1 MGKGYS
7 MASSQ
12 SSIRLLL
19 ADDEDIIRYGL
30 SAILQCEAAIEIVGE
45 ASNGQEAVEKAQQ
58 LKPDLV
64 LMDIGMP
71 MMDGVTATG
80 KICQSVPDVKV
91 LILTTSTE
99 DQHLHDAIQQGA
111 SGYLLKNIPP
121 EDFIHIIQ
129 STHKGYMQFDPTI
142 GSKLHQH
149 LKSPQPAKVVS
160 DWKGVT
166 PREREVLKL
175 IATGANNREISQTL
189 HIAEKTVKNHVSNIL
204 NRVGL
209 RDRTQLAIWVN
220 TTNLDTLQ
228 TA

>member
-1 MGKGYS
+1 

-12 SSIRLLL
+12 KTIRLLL

-30 SAILQCEAAIEIVGE
+30 SAILQCETAIEVVGE
-45 ASNGQEAVEKAQQ
+45 ACNGQDAVEQAQQ
-58 LKPDLV
+58 LKPDIV

-71 MMDGVTATG
+71 LMDGVVATG
-80 KICQSVPDVKV
+80 RICQALPDVKV

-99 DQHLHDAIQQGA
+99 DHHLHDAMQQGA

-121 EDFIHIIQ
+121 EDFIHVIQ
-129 STHKGYMQFDPTI
+129 STYKGYMQFDPVI
-142 GSKLHQH
+142 GQKLYQQF
-149 LKSPQPAKVVS
+149 KSPQPAKALN
-160 DWKGVT
+160 DWKGAT

-175 IATGANNREISQTL
+175 IAAGASNREISQTL

-204 NRVGL
+204 SRVGL

-220 TTNLDTLQ
+220 TTNLDVLQ